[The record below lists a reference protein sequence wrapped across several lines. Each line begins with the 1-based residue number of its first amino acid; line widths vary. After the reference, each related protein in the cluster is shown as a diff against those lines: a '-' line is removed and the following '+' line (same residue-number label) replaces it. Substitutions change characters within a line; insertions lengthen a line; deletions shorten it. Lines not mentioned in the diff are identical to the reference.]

1 MSIEMRRARRRQMFI
16 FLLVCVGMVLLLGR
30 LYYWQVLESQGGY
43 DLARLANDEHTQ
55 DIVLDAPRG
64 LIYDAQGHILATNVV
79 RDDVFI
85 EPIQFSIGHA
95 DNFQSDLTALVTTLH
110 QVLPA
115 VPVDQLNRDFN
126 LDAQAVR
133 IAVRIDPAQS
143 EQLHRLHLEDVFL
156 EPRTWRI
163 YPAENLAAQVLGYVT
178 QNDNDNHGVYGIES
192 QYDALLA
199 GKPGS
204 FIAETDLNGNPLI
217 VGGRGESLPPPSV
230 RDGADLTL
238 TIDSGIE
245 YMVQRALA
253 DAVQQLQ
260 GESGTVVVIN
270 ARTGAVVA
278 MAGEPTF
285 DPNQYGNYAGQMG
298 CLGSEEVFFNPA
310 LYCAYEPGSTMKV
323 VTMAAALDQGLI
335 TPDTTVNDPGYI
347 NFNNAPTVT
356 NWNHKAYGTETMTQ
370 VIEHS
375 ANVGAAYVAYDILG
389 AARYYPY
396 LARFGF
402 GQALGLDGPEE
413 AGEYRM
419 PGSAGWTPSDL
430 TRQAFGQSIL
440 ATPIQ
445 VAMAYEAIAHGGVMM
460 RPYLVATVDDNGH
473 VVTTQ
478 PQVERRVISAEA
490 AHLLIGMLERS
501 VTDGYARPVQI
512 PGYSIAA
519 KTGTATTQGLS
530 PDETEASMAGFI
542 PASKPQFVILV
553 KIDRPQQAIYGDT
566 AAAPLWKKIAQELM
580 WYYHVPP
587 DQVWYPQGAPL
598 H

>member
-1 MSIEMRRARRRQMFI
+1 MSIEMRRARKRQMFI
-16 FLLVCVGMVLLLGR
+16 FLLVCVGMVGLLGR
-30 LYYWQVLESQGGY
+30 LYYWQMLESQSGY
-43 DLARLANDEHTQ
+43 DLAQLANDEHTQ

-79 RDDVFI
+79 RDDVYV
-85 EPIQFSIGHA
+85 EPIQFSIDHG
-95 DNFQSDLTALVTTLH
+95 DNFQGDLTALVTTLH
-110 QVLPA
+110 RVLLA

-133 IAVRIDPAQS
+133 IAVRIDPVQS

-163 YPAENLAAQVLGYVT
+163 YPAAELAAQVLGYVT

-204 FIAETDLNGNPLI
+204 FMTETDLNGNPLI
-217 VGGRGESLPPPSV
+217 VGASAEQPA
-230 RDGADLTL
+230 RDGANLTL

-245 YMVQRALA
+245 YIVQTALA
-253 DAVQQLQ
+253 EAVQQLKA
-260 GESGTVVVIN
+260 ESGTVVVIN

-285 DPNQYGNYAGQMG
+285 DPNQYGNYDGQMG

-347 NFNNAPTVT
+347 KFHGVPVVK
-356 NWNHKAYGTETMTQ
+356 NWDNKGYGTETMTQ

-375 ANVGAAYVAYDILG
+375 ANVGAAYVAYKILG
-389 AARYYPY
+389 PDRYYPY
-396 LARFGF
+396 LDRFGF
-402 GQALGLDGPEE
+402 GKPAGIDGPEA
-413 AGEYRM
+413 AGFYRT
-419 PGSAGWTPSDL
+419 PGSADWSPSDL

-440 ATPIQ
+440 ATPLQ
-445 VAMAYEAIAHGGVMM
+445 VAMAYEAIANGGVMM
-460 RPYLVATVDDNGH
+460 RPYLVASLDNNGH
-473 VVTTQ
+473 VTATQ
-478 PQVERRVISAEA
+478 PQAERRVISVQA
-490 AHLLIGMLERS
+490 AQLLTGMLEHS
-501 VTDGYARPVQI
+501 ATQGYAQPAQL

-519 KTGTATTQGLS
+519 KTGTATTQGIS
-530 PDETEASMAGFI
+530 AGETEASLAGFI
-542 PASKPQFVILV
+542 PASNPQFVILV
-553 KIDRPQQAIYGDT
+553 KLDRPQETIYGST
-566 AAAPLWKKIAQELM
+566 AAAPLWKAIAQQLM

-587 DQVWYPQGAPL
+587 DQPL
-598 H
+598 